1 MSFASIVGQDSA
13 IALLRSLLARERLPH
28 ALLFVGPEGVGR
40 HTTAIALAQSL
51 LCRPEADAAAAGPS
65 LFGDAPKAPV
75 REGPDGC
82 GKCAACRRVREGQH
96 PDLHLLGASG
106 AKQEIQVEPTREL
119 ISSLHLHSVEGG
131 AKVAIVDPADRMNR
145 EAANTLLKTLEEPPR
160 NTTLILVARERSL
173 LLPTI
178 VSRCQ
183 VVRFGLLDRES
194 LHRYFATLGDQGAF
208 SANPETARI
217 AVALSGGSI
226 GRALAMAE
234 GELTDG
240 RQALRSLL
248 KGLEGAGNE
257 ARIKWAAQV
266 ADLFK
271 DDSGSFEIAFE
282 GMTIFLRDLT
292 ARLAGRAEADLAS
305 QDMIPELRRWSERM
319 ELADVPGRLD
329 AVLKFR
335 RALEANAHKEM
346 AALDLARRMVL

>member
-1 MSFASIVGQDSA
+1 MSFAPVIGQDSA
-13 IALLRSLLARERLPH
+13 VALLRSLLSRERLPH

-40 HTTAIALAQSL
+40 HMTAVALAKAL

-65 LFGDAPKAPV
+65 LFGDAPKAPA

-82 GKCAACRRVREGQH
+82 GRCAACRRVADGMH
-96 PDLHLLGASG
+96 PDLHLLGATG
-106 AKQEIQVEPTREL
+106 AKEQIQVEPTREL
-119 ISSLHLHSVEGG
+119 ISALHLHSVEGG

-145 EAANTLLKTLEEPPR
+145 ETANTLLKTLEEPPR

-183 VVRFGLLDRES
+183 VVRFGLLDRDS
-194 LHRYFATLGDQGAF
+194 LHRYFATLGDQSAF
-208 SANPETARI
+208 SASPETARI

-234 GELTDG
+234 GELTAG
-240 RQALRSLL
+240 REALRRLL
-248 KGLEGAGNE
+248 KGLERSDNE
-257 ARIKWAAQV
+257 ARLKWASQV

-271 DDSGSFEIAFE
+271 DDAGSFEIAFE
-282 GMTIFLRDLT
+282 GMTIFLRDLA

-305 QDMIPELRRWSERM
+305 QDLITELRRWSERV
-319 ELADVPGRLD
+319 APVDVPERLD

-346 AALDLARRMVL
+346 AALELARRMAV